1 MAVLRLLLQVVAVAL
16 LTVGGIGLYFSVG
29 ALLAGDRVAVESVL
43 TTVAAFTLAALLLR
57 RLLRPGP
64 GRPAR

>member
-1 MAVLRLLLQVVAVAL
+1 MAVLRLLLQLVAVAL

-57 RLLRPGP
+57 RVLRSGP
-64 GRPAR
+64 SRSAR